1 MRAFIAIE
9 LSQPW
14 QTLISEIQR
23 KVRTATSIR
32 WVKPHQAH
40 LTLKFLGDI
49 TSEQLTSIQQKL
61 NTISAASPCFCLQTQ
76 NLGAFPSLE
85 RPQVIWLG
93 LKENQILLKLANNI
107 EQAMCDLKFPR
118 ENRDFQSHI
127 TLGRLKANFNLKD
140 FLRECPIKEISQQIE
155 HISLFKSTL
164 TVQGPIH
171 ELLSHFPLQSFKNR
185 YNNDL

>member
-14 QTLISEIQR
+14 QELIDQIQSQA
-23 KVRTATSIR
+23 KTETSIR

-40 LTLKFLGDI
+40 LTLKFLGNI
-49 TSEQLTSIQQKL
+49 TPEQLTSIQQKL
-61 NTISAASPCFCLQTQ
+61 NTISVASSCFCLQTQ

-93 LKENQILLKLANNI
+93 LKENQILLKLANDI
-107 EQAMCDLKFPR
+107 EQAICDLKFPR

-127 TLGRLKANFNLKD
+127 TLGRLKAKVDFNLKN
-140 FLRECPIKEISQQIE
+140 FLRECAIKEIPQQVE

-164 TVQGPIH
+164 TAQGPIH
-171 ELLSHFPLQSFKNR
+171 ELLSQHPLG
-185 YNNDL
+185 DG